1 MHTTKVKTNVDVEV
15 TLDGLPVDD
24 VLKYIC
30 EVCHMGLM
38 DASMTRQDCEENPNL
53 NTAKTWKEECENIE
67 GLLCRILNLLGD

>member
-30 EVCHMGLM
+30 EICHQGLM
-38 DASMTRQDCEENPNL
+38 DVSMTRYDCEENPYL

-67 GLLCRILNLLGD
+67 GMLCRILNLLGD